1 MDIRKFF
8 SRKRPLEKSDDDKD
22 EVPPPKST
30 DQEAEGQST
39 THMKTKS
46 DSLSKAAKK
55 LSISLA
61 LATKS
66 IGRRSTHGFTAQK
79 ECSVVCAKVL
89 GAISNSRRCLDCE
102 GCYGLEPCH

>member
-1 MDIRKFF
+1 MSANFEDHVLSLAQHLAFFNISSAYKMDIRRFF

-46 DSLSKAAKK
+46 VMSKAAKK
-55 LSISLA
+55 LVY
-61 LATKS
+61 KS
-66 IGRRSTHGFTAQK
+66 RLSYKKHWETIYLWGG
-79 ECSVVCAKVL
+79 
-89 GAISNSRRCLDCE
+89 SRRLLWN
-102 GCYGLEPCH
+102 CY

>member
-8 SRKRPLEKSDDDKD
+8 SRKRPLEKSDDDRD
-22 EVPPPKST
+22 EVPPTKST

-55 LSISLA
+55 VVYKSRLSYKKHWETIYL
-61 LATKS
+61 
-66 IGRRSTHGFTAQK
+66 
-79 ECSVVCAKVL
+79 
-89 GAISNSRRCLDCE
+89 
-102 GCYGLEPCH
+102 

>member
-8 SRKRPLEKSDDDKD
+8 SRKRPLEKTDNDKD

-55 LSISLA
+55 LVY
-61 LATKS
+61 KS
-66 IGRRSTHGFTAQK
+66 RLSYKKHWETIYPWIYSTDPEGMFCRVCQSFGRP
-79 ECSVVCAKVL
+79 EVL
-89 GAISNSRRCLDCE
+89 GL
-102 GCYGLEPCH
+102 